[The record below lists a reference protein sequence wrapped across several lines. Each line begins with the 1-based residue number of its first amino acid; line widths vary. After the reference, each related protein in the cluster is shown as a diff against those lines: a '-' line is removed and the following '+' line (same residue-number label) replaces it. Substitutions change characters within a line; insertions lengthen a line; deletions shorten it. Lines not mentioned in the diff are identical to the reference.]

1 MNNKILKQR
10 WEKVDELLSAFFTK
24 NKKISRRMYDNIQ
37 SILDGIKFSYE
48 ELDNY
53 ASMSDIARLRG
64 RIEDIKD
71 EYGLSGYPG
80 YQLNSF
86 LSRKKLKNRE
96 VLYAYLLT
104 EYYKQQQEQK
114 VEENKLFDEV
124 CTMTYKSVS
133 EETYQV
139 LHKKKPKKIEEPKAW
154 LLGLILNMGYNGF
167 AWLFNK
173 EGTLMYN
180 TKNMYEVILI
190 LIQQNKPLKTST
202 YEIDKLIK
210 KQERSYFSQSIE
222 KATKKTYFTRPRIK
236 KTEQGYVSNY
246 SGSLDNQIS
255 YLVNQTALKAMKDAG
270 CKQVQFVAVLDEKTT
285 KMCNDLDGQV
295 FDIYGLNVYSRYSAE
310 DKKIIQYKTY
320 GLETGANLPPINN
333 HFHYC
338 RSTIYPYK

>member
-24 NKKISRRMYDNIQ
+24 NKKINRRIYDNIQ

-48 ELDNY
+48 DLDNY
-53 ASMSDIARLRG
+53 ASSSEIIRLRG

-104 EYYKQQQEQK
+104 EYYKQQQEQA

-124 CTMTYKSVS
+124 CTMTYKSVGV
-133 EETYQV
+133 ETYEV

-154 LLGLILNMGYNGF
+154 LLGLILNTGYNGF

-180 TKNMYEVILI
+180 TKNLYEVILI
-190 LIQQNKPLKTST
+190 LIQQNKPLSTST
-202 YEIDKLIK
+202 YEIDKLLK
-210 KQERSYFSQSIE
+210 KQEKAYLNKTKRE
-222 KATKKTYFTRPRIK
+222 KIYEDYKNDF
-236 KTEQGYVSNY
+236 
-246 SGSLDNQIS
+246 SGSLDNQIAF
-255 YLVNQTALKAMKDAG
+255 LVNQVALKGIKDQG
-270 CKQVQFVAVLDEKTT
+270 CKRVQFIAVMDEETTTMCKT
-285 KMCNDLDGQV
+285 LDGQI
-295 FDIYGLNVYSRYSAE
+295 FEIDGKNVYSRYSAE
-310 DKKIIQYKTY
+310 DKKNIVYETY

-338 RSTIYPYK
+338 RSTIYPYR

>member
-24 NKKISRRMYDNIQ
+24 NKKINRRMYDNIQ

-64 RIEDIKD
+64 RIEDIKE

-80 YQLNSF
+80 FQLNSYS
-86 LSRKKLKNRE
+86 SRKKLKNRE
-96 VLYAYLLT
+96 LLYAYLLI
-104 EYYKQQQEQK
+104 EYYRQQQEQK
-114 VEENKLFDEV
+114 VEEDKLFDEV

-210 KQERSYFSQSIE
+210 KQE
-222 KATKKTYFTRPRIK
+222 KTYLSK
-236 KTEQGYVSNY
+236 NEKEKTYEDYKNDF
-246 SGSLDNQIS
+246 SGSLDNQIAF
-255 YLVNQTALKAMKDAG
+255 LVNQTALKGMKDQG
-270 CKQVQFVAVLDEKTT
+270 CKKVQFIAVMDEKTT
-285 KMCNDLDGQV
+285 TMCKTLDRQI
-295 FDIYGLNVYSRYSAE
+295 FNIYEKNIYSRYSAE
-310 DKKIIQYKTY
+310 DKKNIIYETY

>member
-24 NKKISRRMYDNIQ
+24 NKKINRRMYDNIQ

-64 RIEDIKD
+64 RIEDIKE

-80 YQLNSF
+80 YQLNSYS
-86 LSRKKLKNRE
+86 SRKKLKNRE
-96 VLYAYLLT
+96 LLYAYLLI
-104 EYYKQQQEQK
+104 EYYRQQQEQK
-114 VEENKLFDEV
+114 VEEDKLFDEV

-210 KQERSYFSQSIE
+210 KQEKAYLNKNE
-222 KATKKTYFTRPRIK
+222 KEKTYEDYKNDF
-236 KTEQGYVSNY
+236 
-246 SGSLDNQIS
+246 SGSLDNQIAF
-255 YLVNQTALKAMKDAG
+255 LVNQVALKGMKDQG
-270 CKQVQFVAVLDEKTT
+270 CKKVQFIAVMDEKTT
-285 KMCNDLDGQV
+285 TMCKTLDRQI
-295 FDIYGLNVYSRYSAE
+295 FDIYEKNIYSRYSAE
-310 DKKIIQYKTY
+310 DKKNIIYETN